1 MSKAAAVT
9 WWAVGLG
16 SSKRAYR
23 VVFSTVVSA
32 RGPYFVEGKGILHA
46 VSTPEAQAGEI
57 APVLVASPEYPTVGI
72 EANER
77 CLSGV
82 EGDDVSQLMPKTA
95 VMATADSSTARRTV
109 VARLFGRGRG
119 GPGRGTVRAALSES
133 VSPSW
138 AGTPVPV

>member
-1 MSKAAAVT
+1 M
-9 WWAVGLG
+9 
-16 SSKRAYR
+16 
-23 VVFSTVVSA
+23 
-32 RGPYFVEGKGILHA
+32 
-46 VSTPEAQAGEI
+46 
-57 APVLVASPEYPTVGI
+57 LVASPEYPTVGI